1 MNADGC
7 IFCRIVAG
15 EAVGHFVYEGTR
27 VVAFLDIDQAAPGH
41 LLIVPRA
48 HVVHWWELSAE
59 DAARIA
65 VVARP
70 LMRALLRAV
79 GADGIRVLQTN
90 GRAAGQEVFHVHM
103 HLIPR
108 WAEGRRAGAARL
120 SAQEMAERA
129 AQIRTALEAVGG
141 VE

>member
-1 MNADGC
+1 MNAQTC
-7 IFCRIVAG
+7 IFCQIVGGQAK
-15 EAVGHFVYEGTR
+15 GHFVYEDER

-48 HVVHWWELSAE
+48 HATYWWELSAE
-59 DAARIA
+59 DAARIG

-70 LMRALLRAV
+70 LMLALRHAM
-79 GADGIRVLQTN
+79 GAEGVRLLQTN

-108 WAEGRRAGAARL
+108 WKNKAPSKAHLSDPEMAAR
-120 SAQEMAERA
+120 AAEL
-129 AQIRTALEAVGG
+129 QQALASLNTQP
-141 VE
+141 